1 MLEFHERTPLPDDSF
16 EDQLSD
22 DLRFVADA
30 LRDGRSVADGHL
42 LARVLHRVQGGSAKR
57 RSWWAPTT
65 RTAVTLTLALGLVM
79 GVKLTHFNVTQGV
92 ATLAGSVTSG
102 SSLTSGNSAAGAV
115 YCGEGSGSGSTGWAP
130 SFRWHYG
137 GIPGADDGWSASVQ
151 PTCPS
156 GLLSIRWSD
165 DSLSLSPGSSLKAG
179 YDFHASNKPGF
190 TMTATN
196 PTVVFS
202 PIKCADKSTP
212 TQSTV
217 TLAMSTGVY
226 NSPANTPNW
235 IPTGDKTS
243 SLGFQGTLIVPN
255 VCHGANVIFSG
266 GTFSTTVKIT

>member
-65 RTAVTLTLALGLVM
+65 RTAVTLTFALGLVM
-79 GVKLTHFNVTQGV
+79 GVKLTHFNV
-92 ATLAGSVTSG
+92 
-102 SSLTSGNSAAGAV
+102 
-115 YCGEGSGSGSTGWAP
+115 P
-130 SFRWHYG
+130 
-137 GIPGADDGWSASVQ
+137 
-151 PTCPS
+151 
-156 GLLSIRWSD
+156 
-165 DSLSLSPGSSLKAG
+165 PGSSLKAG